1 MQNFRNYYELL
12 GIEAGAS
19 AEEIKRAYRQLARRY
34 HPDLNPGDKAAEDQF
49 KRLSEAYAVLSDTD
63 KRSRYNQ
70 FSQFW
75 EQGIDPGAEASWGG
89 SSNDYS
95 RFPDFDEFLD
105 DLLGRR
111 QGGNPSAK
119 VKAKAPSQPGSRKA
133 SYTVP
138 PRTRAQ
144 DIEAHLK
151 LPLEMAYRGG
161 RERIRLDDGR
171 AIEVDLPP
179 GLVDQQQIRL
189 RGLGIGEGDLYL
201 LIQVQE
207 HPFFRVEECDVY
219 CQLPV
224 TPSEAALGSAIEV
237 PTLDGLV
244 KMTLP
249 RGVRTGQRLRLAGKG
264 YPQEMGKAGDQI
276 VEIQVVVPQQL
287 SNEEEA
293 LYQQLRQVERFNP
306 RARLPV

>member
-1 MQNFRNYYELL
+1 MQNFRNYYDIL
-12 GIEAGAS
+12 GISAGAS

-34 HPDLNPGDKAAEDQF
+34 HPDLNPGDKAAEEQF
-49 KRLSEAYAVLSDTD
+49 KRLSEAYAVLSDVD

-70 FSQFW
+70 FSHYW
-75 EQGIDPGAEASWGG
+75 EQGIDQTSPGGWGPDRD
-89 SSNDYS
+89 DYS

-111 QGGNPSAK
+111 SSRGSTTQTTPK
-119 VKAKAPSQPGSRKA
+119 PGSRKT

-138 PRTRAQ
+138 PRSRAQ

-151 LPLEMAYRGG
+151 LPLETAYRGG

-179 GLVDQQQIRL
+179 GLVDGQQIRL
-189 RGLGIGEGDLYL
+189 RDLGIAGGDLYL
-201 LIQVQE
+201 LIHVQE
-207 HPFFRVEECDVY
+207 HAFFRLEGQDIY

-224 TPSEAALGSAIEV
+224 TPSEAVLGSAIEV
-237 PTLDGLV
+237 PTLDGPV

-264 YPQEMGKAGDQI
+264 YPDPEGAMGDQI
-276 VEIQVVVPQQL
+276 VEIQVVVPSQL
-287 SNEEEA
+287 SSEEER

-306 RARLPV
+306 RAALPVQSGL